1 MACCT
6 PLPPH
11 VREHNLCSLFPIAIK
26 NSASGIFSGGGDEG
40 GGRDALEA
48 SVCLVGTFLLHHRA
62 DDSRLVLIWGG
73 EVFSRVGDLLIL
85 TSDPEDILEDF
96 AAPSC
101 RCWDL
106 TCALPSVSCSCVSL
120 FSAAL

>member
-1 MACCT
+1 MG
-6 PLPPH
+6 
-11 VREHNLCSLFPIAIK
+11 E
-26 NSASGIFSGGGDEG
+26 EG
-40 GGRDALEA
+40 GGQDALEA
-48 SVCLVGTFLLHHRA
+48 LVCLVGTFLLHHHRA

-73 EVFSRVGDLLIL
+73 LFSRVGDLLIL

-96 AAPSC
+96 AAPSR

-106 TCALPSVSCSCVSL
+106 TCALRSVSWSCVSL